1 MSRSITL
8 YALFVFAVGAVF
20 YSYDFILQVS
30 PSVMTQ
36 QLMDVFDA
44 NAAMLGSA
52 AGLYYLSYTIMQV
65 PAGLLIEQFRIRWVL
80 FITIIS
86 CALGTVLYS
95 AAPNI
100 YVIGLGRLL
109 MGGGSAF
116 AFLSTLYLAL
126 QWLPT
131 RLFPLFS
138 GITQTLGSLG
148 AAGGIAPLKHLTHAV
163 GWRCAM
169 LILGIF
175 GLVLAVLSFITVTEK
190 DPPKK
195 GHLKKQCRQMMRN
208 FLDTFKHPQTW
219 PISLYGF
226 CIWGPIVGFAALWGV
241 KYLQTAYHLSSTTA
255 GWGVTCIWLA
265 MAVACPIFGW
275 LSQHLRRRK
284 LFLLI
289 LSAIG
294 LISTLDLL
302 LNIDQPI
309 WLVFIALIGLGL
321 AGSSQSLTF
330 AVITDNQPSHLASA
344 AHGFNNMMLVIGGF
358 IFQTLIGLLLDLFN
372 YPHPVHGGPIYTTH
386 TFQLALAIMPIL
398 YIMAFCIS
406 LLFIRETFSS
416 RHIKG

>member
-8 YALFVFAVGAVF
+8 YALFVFAIGAIF

-36 QLMDVFDA
+36 QLMDGFDV

-52 AGLYYLSYTIMQV
+52 AGLYYVSYTIMQV

-80 FITIIS
+80 SIMITC
-86 CALGTVLYS
+86 CALGAVLYS
-95 AAPNI
+95 IAPNI

-109 MGGGSAF
+109 MGAGSAF

-131 RLFPLFS
+131 ALFPLLS

-148 AAGGIAPLKHLTHAV
+148 AAGGIAPMKHFTHAV
-163 GWRCAM
+163 GWRSAM

-175 GLVLAVLSFITVTEK
+175 GLILAGISFITVTEN

-195 GHLKKQCRQMMRN
+195 GHLKKQFRQMMKN

-241 KYLQTAYHLSSTTA
+241 KYLQTAYHFSSTTA
-255 GWGVTCIWLA
+255 GWGITCIWLA
-265 MAVACPIFGW
+265 MAIACPVFGW

-289 LSAIG
+289 FSGIG
-294 LISTLDLL
+294 LVSTLDLL
-302 LNIDQPI
+302 LNIHQSVV
-309 WLVFIALIGLGL
+309 WVFLALIGMGL
-321 AGSSQSLTF
+321 AGASQSLTF
-330 AVITDNQPSHLASA
+330 AVITDNQPGHLASA

-358 IFQTLIGLLLDLFN
+358 IFQPLIGLLLDLFRH
-372 YPHPVHGGPIYTTH
+372 PHPVHGAIIYSTSI
-386 TFQLALAIMPIL
+386 FQLALAIMPVL
-398 YIMAFCIS
+398 YIIAFGICLI
-406 LLFIRETFSS
+406 FIRETFPCP
-416 RHIKG
+416 HKK